1 MAFDLTNLNISDTF
15 KHLLQVRADDKTIYD
30 LKGNTLD
37 DFRLSG
43 SFTTSEFLEIEN
55 GDNQTGNKLHSRAGS
70 LYWGSSEVGAS
81 SGISELSEDTTP
93 QLGGN
98 LDLNGNN
105 VSGSSNFLI
114 NGSGSFTQINIGSTS
129 NTFDAFFNVKPASVD
144 KNIFLVQSGSLE
156 SIKVNQTGV
165 INFGGFAAEPTV
177 VTGGLYYNTTEGEF
191 YLGM

>member
-15 KHLLQVRADDKTIYD
+15 QHLLQVRADDKTIYD

-43 SFTTSEFLEIEN
+43 SFTTSEFLELEN
-55 GDNQTGNKLHSRAGS
+55 TDSVTGNKLHSRGGN

-81 SGISELSEDTTP
+81 SGISELSVDTTP
-93 QLGGN
+93 QLGGS

-105 VSGSSNFLI
+105 VSGSGNFLI
-114 NGSGSFTQINIGSTS
+114 NGSGSFTQINIGATT
-129 NTFDAFFNVKPASVD
+129 NTFDAFFNVNPASVD

-156 SIKVNQTGV
+156 SVKVNQTGV
-165 INFGGFAAEPTV
+165 INFGGFATAPTV
-177 VTGGLYYNTTEGEF
+177 VTGGLYYNTTDGEF
-191 YLGM
+191 YLGT